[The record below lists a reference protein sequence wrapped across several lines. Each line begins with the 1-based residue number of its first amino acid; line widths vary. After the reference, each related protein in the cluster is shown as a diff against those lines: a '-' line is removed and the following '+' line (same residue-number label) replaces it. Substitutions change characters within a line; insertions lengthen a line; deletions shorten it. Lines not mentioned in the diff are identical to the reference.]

1 MVVPTVVQKAVMRDN
16 MLVDCWVDWKVG
28 LKVVPMADLME
39 HYSVVRRAVLMAVS
53 MVVYL
58 AGPMVGR

>member
-1 MVVPTVVQKAVMRDN
+1 